1 MRFDGAGTEQVMRQ
15 WMRVLAVAGLVG
27 GAPLGGA
34 CGGSDPMTRKFDRD
48 EQILSLLE
56 AHRADPAKAGAAVS
70 AYVAEHQSDFG
81 VLRSEVE
88 ALKGDPDRLSELLK
102 QHEARFQAL
111 MARRQKLQK
120 EAPELF
126 TDPKVQAALGAG
138 M

>member
-1 MRFDGAGTEQVMRQ
+1 MRQ
-15 WMRVLAVAGLVG
+15 WMRALAVAGLVG
-27 GAPLGGA
+27 GASLGGA

-48 EQILSLLE
+48 EQIMTLLE
-56 AHRADPAKAGAAVS
+56 ANRADPAKAGAAVS
-70 AYVAEHQSDFG
+70 AYVAEHQGDFG
-81 VLRSEVE
+81 VLKTEVQ
-88 ALKGDPDRLSELLK
+88 ALKADPAKLTELLK
-102 QHEARFQAL
+102 KHEERFQAL